1 LAAARWGSISLKNG
15 NDETLD
21 ARRLEFRLQAGQ
33 DRVNAELRIWLF
45 PIFHEQQETIYCGVS
60 KMMTTVSLKDAL
72 LDSAKEVFETMVFMT
87 MEESADGAASL
98 GDTTLLGSITFKGH
112 LEGCLGVCCDEA
124 CARTIAANM
133 LGMLSAE
140 ELSESDVSDAIGE
153 IANMVMGAVKARIQN
168 EVGSVE
174 VSIPSVVQGRE
185 LKNSLGDGS
194 GQVKVLVNIEEQYLA
209 RFSLQYREGKNS

>member
-1 LAAARWGSISLKNG
+1 
-15 NDETLD
+15 
-21 ARRLEFRLQAGQ
+21 
-33 DRVNAELRIWLF
+33 
-45 PIFHEQQETIYCGVS
+45 
-60 KMMTTVSLKDAL
+60 MMTTVPLKDAL

-87 MEESADGAASL
+87 MEESTDDAASL

-112 LEGCLGVCCDEA
+112 FEGCLGVCCDEA

-194 GQVKVLVNIEEQYLA
+194 DQVKVLVNIEEQYLA
-209 RFSLQYREGKNS
+209 RFSLQYREGKKS